1 MEPRELLKLLQ
12 ETGAMLDGHFLLTS
26 GRHSNMYIEKFRI
39 LEDPRALDD
48 VCRAMSETVQ
58 NQNVEL
64 VLGAAIGGI
73 LIAGGV
79 GRYLDV
85 KHIFSERV
93 DGKMEL
99 RRGFSITKGQRIIIV
114 EDIITTG
121 GSVFEL
127 IQLAKDYEAE
137 IVHVVNLVDRSSGE
151 VNFEVPTTAL
161 LTIPSESWEPEDC
174 PLCQKEVAITQR
186 GRTGKQ
192 METV

>member
-12 ETGAMLDGHFLLTS
+12 KTGAMLDGHFLLTS
-26 GRHSNMYIEKFRI
+26 GRHSNVYIEKFRI
-39 LEDPRALDD
+39 LEHPRALDD

-174 PLCQKEVAITQR
+174 PLCQQGVAITQR

>member
-26 GRHSNMYIEKFRI
+26 GRHSNVYIEKFRI

-137 IVHVVNLVDRSSGE
+137 IVHVVNLVDRSSRE

-161 LTIPSESWEPEDC
+161 LTIPSENWEPEDC

>member
-26 GRHSNMYIEKFRI
+26 GRHSNVYIEKFRI
-39 LEDPRALDD
+39 LEHPRALYD

-85 KHIFSERV
+85 RHIFSERV

-174 PLCQKEVAITQR
+174 PLCQQGVAITQR

>member
-26 GRHSNMYIEKFRI
+26 GRHSNVYIEKFRI

-151 VNFEVPTTAL
+151 VNFEVPTTTL

-174 PLCQKEVAITQR
+174 PLCQQRVAITQR

>member
-26 GRHSNMYIEKFRI
+26 GRHSNVYIEKFRI

-161 LTIPSESWEPEDC
+161 LTIPSESWESEEC
-174 PLCQKEVAITQR
+174 PLCQQGVAITQR

>member
-1 MEPRELLKLLQ
+1 MEPCELLKLLQ
-12 ETGAMLDGHFLLTS
+12 ETGAMLEGHFLLTS
-26 GRHSNMYIEKFRI
+26 GRHSNKYIEKFRI

-127 IQLAKDYEAE
+127 IQLAKDYEVE

-151 VNFEVPTTAL
+151 VNFEVPTTTL

-174 PLCQKEVAITQR
+174 PLCQQRVAITQR

>member
-26 GRHSNMYIEKFRI
+26 GRHSNVYIEKFRI

-174 PLCQKEVAITQR
+174 PLCLQGVVITQR

>member
-26 GRHSNMYIEKFRI
+26 GRHSNVYIEKFRV
-39 LEDPRALDD
+39 LENPQALDD
-48 VCRAMSETVQ
+48 VCRAMAGTVQ

-64 VLGAAIGGI
+64 VFGAAIGGI

-79 GRYLDV
+79 GRHLAV

-99 RRGFSITKGQRIIIV
+99 RRGFSITRGQRIVIV

-127 IQLAKDYEAE
+127 IQLAKEYEAE

-174 PLCQKEVAITQR
+174 PLCQEGVAITQR

-192 METV
+192 METI

>member
-12 ETGAMLDGHFLLTS
+12 ETGAMLEGHFLLTS
-26 GRHSNMYIEKFRI
+26 GRHSNVYIEKFRV
-39 LEDPRALDD
+39 LENPQALDD
-48 VCRAMSETVQ
+48 VCRAMAGTVQ

-79 GRYLDV
+79 GRHLAV

-99 RRGFSITKGQRIIIV
+99 RRGFSITRGQRIVIV

-127 IQLAKDYEAE
+127 IQLAKEYEAE
-137 IVHVVNLVDRSSGE
+137 IVHVVNLVDRSLGE

-174 PLCQKEVAITQR
+174 PLCQQGVAITQR

-192 METV
+192 METI

>member
-26 GRHSNMYIEKFRI
+26 GRHSNVYIEKFRI
-39 LEDPRALDD
+39 LEHPQALDD

>member
-12 ETGAMLDGHFLLTS
+12 ETGAMLEGHFLLTS

-39 LEDPRALDD
+39 LEHPRVLDD

-161 LTIPSESWEPEDC
+161 LTIPSESWESEEC
-174 PLCQKEVAITQR
+174 PLCQQGVAITQR

>member
-26 GRHSNMYIEKFRI
+26 GRHSNVYIEKFRI
-39 LEDPRALDD
+39 LEHPRALDD
-48 VCRAMSETVQ
+48 VCRAMSEIVQ

-121 GSVFEL
+121 GSGFEL

-174 PLCQKEVAITQR
+174 PLCQQGVAITQR

>member
-26 GRHSNMYIEKFRI
+26 GRHSNVYIEKFRI

-174 PLCQKEVAITQR
+174 PLCQQKVAITQR

>member
-1 MEPRELLKLLQ
+1 MESGELLTLLQ
-12 ETGAMLDGHFLLTS
+12 NTGAMLEGHFLLTS
-26 GRHSNMYIEKFRI
+26 GRHSNVYIEKFRV
-39 LEDPRALDD
+39 LEHPHALDD
-48 VCRAMSETVQ
+48 VCRAMAETVE

-73 LIAGGV
+73 LIAGGI

-161 LTIPSESWEPEDC
+161 LTIPSESWESEGC
-174 PLCQKEVAITQR
+174 PLCQQGVAITQR

-192 METV
+192 METI

>member
-26 GRHSNMYIEKFRI
+26 GRHSNVYIEKFRI
-39 LEDPRALDD
+39 LENPRALDD

-137 IVHVVNLVDRSSGE
+137 IFHVVNLVDRSSGE

-161 LTIPSESWEPEDC
+161 LTIPSEIWEPEDC
-174 PLCQKEVAITQR
+174 PLCQQKVAITQR

>member
-12 ETGAMLDGHFLLTS
+12 ETGAMLEGHFLLTS
-26 GRHSNMYIEKFRI
+26 GRHSNVYIEKFRI

-137 IVHVVNLVDRSSGE
+137 IVHVVNLVDRSSGK

-174 PLCQKEVAITQR
+174 PLCQQGVAITER